1 MRTRFALFAGMLAT
15 LMTTVAAHA
24 IDIPIAG
31 RRMHL
36 TDSPQPQSRR
46 NLMGFRDS
54 NIDLSML
61 DPTVTGAIATVGDL
75 GMGAPTAFDLPASG
89 WSRVGGLGKDYK
101 FKSHGATAIAARLV
115 QGQTLRISAH
125 GAGAYALAG
134 ATQNAVGVIVQ
145 IGTVRFCGIFGGTI
159 GRNDGQTFL
168 ARRSPAPQSCPA
180 FEQPQCVE
188 DGDVVSVP
196 NQETQ
201 EGCFDALQD
210 AVSQRCC
217 SQESGRFIFG
227 TEQDPQACYTVCGEI
242 ID

>member
-1 MRTRFALFAGMLAT
+1 MRTRFALFAGVLAT
-15 LMTTVAAHA
+15 MMTSVVAHA

-46 NLMGFRDS
+46 NLMGFRDT
-54 NIDLSML
+54 NIDLTML
-61 DPTVTGAIATVGDL
+61 DPTVTGAVAFVGDI
-75 GMGAPTAFDLPASG
+75 GMGAPTTFDLPASG

-101 FKSHGATAIAARLV
+101 FKSHGSTAIAARLV

-125 GAGAYALAG
+125 GADAYALAG
-134 ATQNAVGVIVQ
+134 ATQNAVGVIVE

-168 ARRSPAPQSCPA
+168 ARRAPAPQTCPA
-180 FEQPQCVE
+180 FEQPQCIE
-188 DGDVVSVP
+188 DGGVVSIG

-201 EGCFDALQD
+201 EDCFSALPD
-210 AVSQRCC
+210 AVTEGCC
-217 SQESGRFIFG
+217 SQESGRFIYG
-227 TEQDPQACYTVCGEI
+227 SEENPQACYAVCGEI
-242 ID
+242 IG